1 MVPRIRCLGNDILAQ
16 FTASGPKV
24 AVIGAGFCGLAAAYE
39 LGRHGIRAMLLESDG
54 EVGGLAGSFATQ
66 GERLEKFYHHWFTS
80 DVQMMG
86 LIDELGQSDKV
97 VLRPSRTGLY
107 YAHDFFKLST
117 PLDLLRFS
125 PLPLAS
131 RIRLGLLA
139 LWVRRIRNW
148 RSLEE
153 VTAADWLRK
162 LGGERAYQVV
172 WAPLLQGKF
181 GDLAEEVA
189 AVWFWNKL
197 KLRGGSRGGGGKEQL
212 AYYRGG
218 FSALADA
225 LVAAIRSQGG
235 QVQLN
240 SPATGLETDGQRV
253 VGVHAG
259 EGTVAVDG
267 VIATPALPVIAD
279 LMAASRKA
287 DEYAAGLRRIR
298 YLANVCVVLE
308 LDRSLSDIYWL
319 NVNDPN
325 FPFVGIIEHTNF
337 EPASSYAGRHIV
349 YLSRYLPDSDPFY
362 RMPDEEAVAHTLEHL
377 RRMFPQLGDERIL
390 ASHVWRAR
398 YAQPVVERGYRRLIP
413 STQTPLRNLL
423 VASMAQVYP
432 QDRGTNYAVK
442 QGREAAQLMAK
453 ALGKGLAGGAR
464 GDASTSG
471 DG

>member
-1 MVPRIRCLGNDILAQ
+1 MNRSAGQHSLASRPAWFRPPQLEDDILAQ

-24 AVIGAGFCGLAAAYE
+24 AVIGAGFCGLAAVYE
-39 LGRHGIRAMLLESDG
+39 LGRRGISAMLLESEG
-54 EVGGLAGSFATQ
+54 EVGGLAGSFATE
-66 GERLEKFYHHWFTS
+66 GERLEKFHHHWFTS
-80 DVQMMG
+80 DVHIMG

-97 VLRPSRTGLY
+97 ALRPSRTGLY

-125 PLPLAS
+125 PLPPAS

-139 LWVRRIRNW
+139 LWMRRIRDW
-148 RSLEE
+148 RRLEE

-197 KLRGGSRGGGGKEQL
+197 KLRGSSRDGSGKEQL
-212 AYYRGG
+212 AYYQGG

-235 QVQLN
+235 DIQLN
-240 SPATGLETDGQRV
+240 RPATGLEMDGQRV
-253 VGVHAG
+253 VGVCTG

-267 VIATPALPVIAD
+267 VIATPALPIIAD

-298 YLANVCVVLE
+298 YLANMCVVLE
-308 LDRSLSDIYWL
+308 LERSLSDIYWL

-325 FPFVGIIEHTNF
+325 FPFVGVIEHTNF

-349 YLSRYLPDSDPFY
+349 YLSRYCPDSDPFY
-362 RMPDEEAVAHTLEHL
+362 RMPDEEAAAHALTHL
-377 RRMFPQLGDERIL
+377 RRMFPDLEDERVL

-398 YAQPVVERGYRRLIP
+398 YAQPVVVRGYRRLIP
-413 STQTPLRNLL
+413 SAQTPLRNLFI
-423 VASMAQVYP
+423 ASMAQVYP

-442 QGREAAQLMAK
+442 QGRETAQLMAK
-453 ALGKGLAGGAR
+453 ALGKG
-464 GDASTSG
+464 
-471 DG
+471 